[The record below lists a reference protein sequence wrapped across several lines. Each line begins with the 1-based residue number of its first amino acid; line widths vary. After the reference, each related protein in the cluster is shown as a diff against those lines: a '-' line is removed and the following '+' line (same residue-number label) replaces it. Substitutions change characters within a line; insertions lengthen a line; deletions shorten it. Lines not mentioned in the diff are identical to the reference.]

1 MKLKN
6 TDNNNKKINENEN
19 LKTLNMMIAGKH
31 FAIPRQQTN

>member
-6 TDNNNKKINENEN
+6 TDNNNKKINEN